1 MKILTKH
8 LLVVLVILILLVSAL
23 FFVPTDLLIPKHNR
37 QIEWARSSTEAKIWK
52 FEKTGYSF
60 ELRRW
65 IEDGQ
70 DGGIGMEVD
79 IVCFSWG
86 ERNPDGFDRVIS
98 GIEVSKR
105 KEVIERLC
113 STVGRP
119 SQVMR
124 NFVDSRTEATFV
136 ELRKCMW
143 K

>member
-70 DGGIGMEVD
+70 DGGISME
-79 IVCFSWG
+79 IAFTYLEWG
-86 ERNPDGFDRVIS
+86 LRNPDGFDRVTQS
-98 GIEVSKR
+98 IEQNKR
-105 KEVIERLC
+105 AEVVKNLC
-113 STVGRP
+113 SIVGETSEETR
-119 SQVMR
+119 
-124 NFVDSRTEATFV
+124 DLIESRTERTFV
-136 ELRKCMW
+136 EFRKCMW